1 MEPWGGLWE
10 ALGHLSAS
18 LLALWGV
25 QGALGV
31 AWALRGRSWDRPGAL
46 PVDPGGFPGGPCP
59 PGGARRPP
67 KWRFEKKKGIREGP
81 PWSRCTYFLC
91 KNAFAQKRHQGPPGV
106 RRETFGRPGPPGAAV
121 SAQRGAQGP
130 LGTATLAPQT
140 SQNGVSTFSKRLFG
154 ALGGLDVRICEVR
167 THAAKKWKK
176 RSHLKSGLDGSRR
189 KPP

>member
-1 MEPWGGLWE
+1 LGGIGAPVGLP
-10 ALGHLSAS
+10 LGPLGRPGCPGGR
-18 LLALWGV
+18 L
-25 QGALGV
+25 GA
-31 AWALRGRSWDRPGAL
+31 PGAL
-46 PVDPGGFPGGPCP
+46 VGSPGGATGRPGGLSGGPVP
-59 PGGARRPP
+59 PWGRHFGARRPP
-67 KWRFEKKKGIREGP
+67 KWRFEKKKGLREGP